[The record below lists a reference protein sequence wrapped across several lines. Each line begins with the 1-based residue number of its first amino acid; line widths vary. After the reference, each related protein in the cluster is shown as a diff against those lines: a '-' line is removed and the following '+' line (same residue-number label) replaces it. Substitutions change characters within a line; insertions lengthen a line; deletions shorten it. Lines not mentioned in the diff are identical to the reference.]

1 MRWIRRS
8 DQRILRLASVGF
20 HNGQPERGAN
30 RSVNLLEDLA
40 HLVSWRRHSVY
51 GDHEVARMDTG
62 FGCSRF
68 FHNLQQAL

>member
-30 RSVNLLEDLA
+30 RSVNFLDGLISFA
-40 HLVSWRRHSVY
+40 SWRRHSVY
-51 GDHEVARMDTG
+51 GDHEVRPNG
-62 FGCSRF
+62 YRLWL
-68 FHNLQQAL
+68 LQILP